1 MINGGEA
8 ADQMVN
14 YATKTGEVLVRL
26 AGAGAKNLAVYLA
39 AILKDNKKNK
49 GKTFLSRM
57 LSEGKELKVFSIRQV
72 DLKQFTL
79 EARKYGVL
87 FASLRDKKDQSGMC
101 DIMAKAEDAA
111 KLNRIMERMGFAD
124 IKEATTVTQEII
136 EERGAPNEK
145 GNLVHRNQMKTQV
158 ENPTRGR
165 TKQNPQMSE
174 SPSGSFSGDR
184 TDSIPAERVS
194 VRNRLDRIK
203 GQLNDQPKQNQ
214 KQRSMGKSQRGKR
227 PPNLN
232 RAR

>member
-1 MINGGEA
+1 MTNGGEA

-57 LSEGKELKVFSIRQV
+57 LSEGKELKVFSIRQA

-87 FASLRDKKDQSGMC
+87 FAALRDKKDQSGMC

-124 IKEATTVTQEII
+124 IKDATTVTQEII
-136 EERGAPNEK
+136 KEREASDEK
-145 GNLVHRNQMKTQV
+145 GNLTHKTQG

-165 TKQNPQMSE
+165 TKQNLQRNE
-174 SPSGSFSGDR
+174 SPSESFSGDR
-184 TDSIPAERVS
+184 TDSIPAEKLS
-194 VRNRLDRIK
+194 VRNRLARIK
-203 GQLNDQPKQNQ
+203 IQLNDQPKQNQ

-232 RAR
+232 KAR